1 MRTKF
6 SVVKLSDSILHIII
20 VQELNNATT
29 ILCHIGIAYV
39 TCFTHVVLQV
49 LPAARQRQTC
59 TLKKYS
65 NAFVNRLFP
74 GKLVPLG

>member
-49 LPAARQRQTC
+49 LPAARQWQTC
-59 TLKKYS
+59 TFKKIQQ
-65 NAFVNRLFP
+65 RLR
-74 GKLVPLG
+74 